1 MRIVDLTEL
10 EKYTEELNKKYNV
23 NASIT
28 EQSEHLAVYP
38 PYGGMW
44 LTAWFLH
51 INGKEIFVGN
61 NYNNISTEKLKS
73 IIEAIIKE
81 EAL

>member
-28 EQSEHLAVYP
+28 EQGEHLAVYP

-61 NYNNISTEKLKS
+61 DYNNISTEKLKS